1 GETSMENYENTY
13 CEEAQQEQPAETQPA
28 ETQPAETQPAETQ
41 PAETQPVDSYSA
53 PVEPAPTPVRKKRKK
68 NKFWKA
74 LLAAVLIITL
84 VVTCCGITAVGTS
97 IYWKNQLDK
106 TAASM
111 RENVEDLR
119 NQLTDGSHAIV
130 IKPDGDTA
138 SGEMSPAQVYAE
150 NVKATV
156 AISCQGHTT
165 NIFGQISETASSG
178 SGFIISADGY
188 VVTNFH
194 VISGSSRVGVI
205 LSDGKEHQATVVG
218 YDKTNDV
225 AVLKIEGDNFPCV
238 AFGSSDALV
247 VGERVAAIGNPL
259 GELSSTLTVG
269 YVSAKDRTVNT
280 EGSYQN
286 MIQTDA
292 AINSGNSGGP
302 LFNMRG
308 EVIGI
313 TTAKYSGTSAS
324 GATIEGIGFAI
335 PIDDVRNLIDD
346 LTEFG
351 HIKSGYLGIVAQD
364 VNREISDE
372 YGVPLGARVLEVTP
386 GSCAERAGIKAKD
399 IITNLGGKKVE
410 SMADLTRA
418 LSKYQGGEEVTV
430 TVYRN
435 GGETVL
441 TITLDAKPVEQE
453 QTQEPV
459 QQETQPEAYLPDS
472 YLPGSIFPDW
482 FPFG

>member
-1 GETSMENYENTY
+1 MDNHYENAF
-13 CEEAQQEQPAETQPA
+13 EESAQQTQQPEERLPFDTYTVPT
-28 ETQPAETQPAETQ
+28 EP
-41 PAETQPVDSYSA
+41 QPV
-53 PVEPAPTPVRKKRKK
+53 PVPKKRRK
-68 NKFWKA
+68 NRLWRT
-74 LLAAVLIITL
+74 LLAAALILML
-84 VVTCCGITAVGTS
+84 VITCCGITALTTS
-97 IYWKNQLDK
+97 IYWRGQLDK

-111 RENVEDLR
+111 RESVDDLR
-119 NQLTDGSHAIV
+119 QQLNDGSHATV
-130 IKPDGDTA
+130 ILPDSDTA
-138 SGEMSPAQVYAE
+138 SDEMSPAQVYAE

-178 SGFIISADGY
+178 SGFIISEDGY

-194 VISGSSRVGVI
+194 VISGSNRVGVI
-205 LSDGKEHQATVVG
+205 LSDGTEYAANVVG
-218 YDKTNDV
+218 YDQTNDI
-225 AVLKIEGDNFPCV
+225 AVLKIDGTGFPCV
-238 AFGSSDALV
+238 TLGSSDALV

-302 LFNMRG
+302 LFNMHG

-335 PIDDVRNLIDD
+335 PMDDVRNLIED
-346 LTEFG
+346 LAQFG
-351 HIKSGYLGIVAQD
+351 HIKSGYLGISAKD
-364 VNREISDE
+364 VVKETAE
-372 YGVPLGARVLEVTP
+372 QYGLPLGALVVEVTP
-386 GSCAERAGIKAKD
+386 GSCAERGGIKAKD

-410 SMADLTRA
+410 TMSDLTRA
-418 LSKYQGGEEVTV
+418 LARYEGGEEVTV

-441 TITLDAKPVEQE
+441 TITLDAKPIEQQQ
-453 QTQEPV
+453 QTEEPV
-459 QQETQPEAYLPDS
+459 QQETQPQPYLPDS
-472 YLPGSIFPDW
+472 FFPDW

>member
-1 GETSMENYENTY
+1 MENYENTF
-13 CEEAQQEQPAETQPA
+13 CETAQPEQQV
-28 ETQPAETQPAETQ
+28 
-41 PAETQPVDSYSA
+41 ETQPVDTYTPPAEPVSA
-53 PVEPAPTPVRKKRKK
+53 PIRKKRKK
-68 NKFWKA
+68 RSAWKT
-74 LLAAVLIITL
+74 LLAAVLIIAL
-84 VVTCCGITAVGTS
+84 VVTSCGITAVGTS
-97 IYWKNQLDK
+97 IYWKSQLDK

-119 NQLTDGSHAIV
+119 SQLTDGSHAIV
-130 IKPDGDTA
+130 IKPDADTA

-150 NVKATV
+150 NVKAAV

-225 AVLKIEGDNFPCV
+225 AVLKIEGQELPFV
-238 AFGSSDALV
+238 TLGSSDSLV

-335 PIDDVRNLIDD
+335 PIDDVRNLIED

-351 HIKSGYLGIVAQD
+351 HIKSGYLGIVAED
-364 VNREISDE
+364 VDRATADD
-372 YGVPLGARVLEVTP
+372 YGLPLGARVREVTP
-386 GSCAERAGIKAKD
+386 GSCAERGGIKAKD
-399 IITNLGGKKVE
+399 IITNLGGQKVE
-410 SMADLTRA
+410 NLSDLTRA
-418 LSKYQGGEEVTV
+418 LSKYDGGEEITV
-430 TVYRN
+430 TVYRS
-435 GGETVL
+435 GRETVL
-441 TITLDAKPVEQE
+441 TVTLDVKPVAQE

-459 QQETQPEAYLPDS
+459 QQETQPQPM
-472 YLPGSIFPDW
+472 LPGDFFPDW
-482 FPFG
+482 FNPFG

>member
-1 GETSMENYENTY
+1 MENYEDTF
-13 CEEAQQEQPAETQPA
+13 CEPTQPQTEQPVEIPPFHTYEIQP
-28 ETQPAETQPAETQ
+28 EPI
-41 PAETQPVDSYSA
+41 
-53 PVEPAPTPVRKKRKK
+53 PAPTPKKRRK
-68 NKFWKA
+68 NLAWRT
-74 LLAAVLIITL
+74 LLSAVLIVAL
-84 VVTCCGITAVGTS
+84 VVTCCGITALGTG
-97 IYWKNQLDK
+97 IYWKTQLDK
-106 TAASM
+106 TTASM
-111 RENVEDLR
+111 RETVEDLR
-119 NQLTDGSHAIV
+119 SQLADGSQTTV
-130 IKPDGDTA
+130 IRPDADTA
-138 SGEMSPAQVYAE
+138 SDEMSPALVYAE

-165 NIFGQISETASSG
+165 NIFGQVSKTASSG
-178 SGFIISADGY
+178 SGFIISKDGY

-194 VISGSSRVGVI
+194 VISGSNRVGVI
-205 LSDGKEHQATVVG
+205 LSDGKEYQASVVG
-218 YDKTNDV
+218 YDQTNDV
-225 AVLKIEGDNFPCV
+225 AVLKIEGDNFPHV
-238 AFGSSDALV
+238 TLGSSDALV

-302 LFNMRG
+302 LFNMHG

-346 LTEFG
+346 LAQFG
-351 HIKSGYLGIVAQD
+351 HIKSGYLGIMAQD
-364 VNREISDE
+364 VNKETADE
-372 YGVPLGARVLEVTP
+372 YGLPLGALVVEVTP

-410 SMADLTRA
+410 SMGDLTRA
-418 LSKYQGGEEVTV
+418 LSKYEGGEEITV

-453 QTQEPV
+453 QVQEPV
-459 QQETQPEAYLPDS
+459 QQETQPETYLPDS
-472 YLPGSIFPDW
+472 SFPGAFFPDW
-482 FPFG
+482 FNPFG

>member
-1 GETSMENYENTY
+1 MENYENTFY
-13 CEEAQQEQPAETQPA
+13 EVPQPEQPAQQP
-28 ETQPAETQPAETQ
+28 
-41 PAETQPVDSYSA
+41 
-53 PVEPAPTPVRKKRKK
+53 PAPTYVTPADPAPVRKKRKK
-68 NKFWKA
+68 NNVWKV
-74 LLAAVLIITL
+74 LLAAVLIVGL
-84 VVTCCGITAVGTS
+84 VVTSCAITAVGTS
-97 IYWKNQLDK
+97 IYWKSQLNK

-111 RENVEDLR
+111 RETVEDLR
-119 NQLTDGSHAIV
+119 GQLTDGTQTVV
-130 IKPDGDTA
+130 IQPDSDTA
-138 SGEMSPAQVYAE
+138 SNEMSPAQVYAE
-150 NVKATV
+150 NVKAAV
-156 AISCQGHTT
+156 AISCQGQTT
-165 NIFGQISETASSG
+165 NIFGQTSETASAG
-178 SGFIISADGY
+178 NGFIISADGY

-205 LSDGKEHQATVVG
+205 MHDGEEYQAAVVG
-218 YDKTNDV
+218 YDQTNDV
-225 AVLKIEGDNFPCV
+225 AVLKIEGNQFPYV
-238 AFGSSDALV
+238 TLGSSDALV

-335 PIDDVRNLIDD
+335 PMDDVRDLIED
-346 LTEFG
+346 LAAYG
-351 HIKSGYLGIVAQD
+351 YIKSGYLGIMAQD
-364 VNREISDE
+364 VDQEVANE
-372 YGVPLGARVLEVTP
+372 YGVPLGAKVLEVTP
-386 GSCAERAGIKAKD
+386 GSCAERAGIKVKD
-399 IITNLGGKKVE
+399 IITNLGGKKIE
-410 SMADLTRA
+410 TMSDLTRA
-418 LSKYQGGEEVTV
+418 LSKYEGGEEVTV

-441 TITLDAKPVEQE
+441 TVILDAKPADQA

-459 QQETQPEAYLPDS
+459 QQETQPQTYLPDS
-472 YLPGSIFPDW
+472 YLPDW
-482 FPFG
+482 FNPFG